1 MASGCV
7 LTIQAWVYIGSQ
19 RAFLSGNVVLLGSM
33 DTNSQFNGRYFNL
46 FSHNRFLRVKFM
58 ILVLEKTKLY
68 GILKPK

>member
-1 MASGCV
+1 M
-7 LTIQAWVYIGSQ
+7 QAWVYIGSQ

-58 ILVLEKTKLY
+58 FLVLEKTKSC